1 MAKPRAAQFGRDMG
15 ISTTDAKGLINEGRR
30 RKDGGSATLESNMNK
45 MRGFAPG
52 GSVSKGG
59 KKKKKQDKV
68 DRIVEE
74 DTEIGTKRERKFKD
88 TSPDL
93 NVPSRSVDSRTGKPI
108 MRERFSKEVEEYM
121 EGEGKKK
128 ERKAAMGTFVDAD
141 ENSGAARGA
150 GAAIRGTKFS
160 GVY

>member
-1 MAKPRAAQFGRDMG
+1 MARPRAAQFGKDIG
-15 ISTTDAKGLINEGRR
+15 VSTAEAKRLINEGRR
-30 RKDGGSATLESNMNK
+30 RKDGGSTTLESNMNK

-59 KKKKKQDKV
+59 KKKKKQDEV
-68 DRIVEE
+68 DRIVQD
-74 DTEIGTKRERKFKD
+74 DTKIGTDDQGFR
-88 TSPDL
+88 
-93 NVPSRSVDSRTGKPI
+93 SRAVDDRTGKAI
-108 MRERFSKEVEEYM
+108 MREAYPKEVEDYM
-121 EGEGKKK
+121 KGEGKKK
-128 ERKAAMGTFVDAD
+128 ERKAAMGTFMDAD

>member
-1 MAKPRAAQFGRDMG
+1 MARPRAAQFGKDIG
-15 ISTTDAKGLINEGRR
+15 VSTAEAKRLINEGRR

-45 MRGFAPG
+45 MRGYDVG
-52 GSVSKGG
+52 GSVAKGG
-59 KKKKKQDKV
+59 KKKKKQDEV

-108 MRERFSKEVEEYM
+108 MREAYPKEVEDYM
-121 EGEGKKK
+121 KGEGKKK
-128 ERKAAMGTFVDAD
+128 ERKAAMGTFMDAD
-141 ENSGAARGA
+141 ENSGVARGA